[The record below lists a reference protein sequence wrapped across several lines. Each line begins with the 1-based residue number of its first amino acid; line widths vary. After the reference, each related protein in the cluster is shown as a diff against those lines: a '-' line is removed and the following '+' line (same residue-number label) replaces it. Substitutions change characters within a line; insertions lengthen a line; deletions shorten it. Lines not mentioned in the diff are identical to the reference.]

1 MGNPPVRY
9 ELSIVLGMKSE
20 ITHTLDP
27 LILGDSVYD
36 TAIGS
41 SVYRI
46 QYD

>member
-1 MGNPPVRY
+1 MGNAQVRY
-9 ELSIVLGMKSE
+9 ELSVVLGMKSD

-36 TAIGS
+36 TAIVS